1 MARRRGPGVVWLP
14 ASTDDRLGTEPNTAA
29 SSGATPSAGI
39 ISLAPPAFGPDPND
53 GDTVFAALVKD
64 EPQGVGTA
72 VAEGS
77 LSDIEGSAYRLRRI
91 VGKIFVQSFQDAP
104 VAGQP
109 TQFLVTIGII
119 VLRVGD
125 DGNPLNS
132 STTLGY
138 SPQRLDAV
146 RDPWIWRRNWRVA
159 NNQPLIAAGAPPVT
173 SPASNFAPG
182 AYGSVFD
189 GPHVDAKTAR
199 VISDEER
206 LFLVANAISLDG
218 AEDSQDSGS
227 LLVIWDLRV
236 LASMRKQSGNRRNAS
251 R

>member
-14 ASTDDRLGTEPNTAA
+14 QDVNNRLGTEPDTPA
-29 SSGATPSAGI
+29 SSGATPAYGI
-39 ISLAPPAFGPDPND
+39 ITLTPPTFGADPND
-53 GDTVFAALVKD
+53 GDTVIAALVKD
-64 EPQGVGTA
+64 EPQGVGA
-72 VAEGS
+72 SVAEGS

-109 TQFLVTIGII
+109 TQFIVTIGLI

-125 DGNPLNS
+125 DGQPLNS

-138 SPQRLDAV
+138 GPQRLDAT
-146 RDPWIWRRNWRVA
+146 RDPWIWRRTWRLA
-159 NNQPLIAAGAPPVT
+159 NNSANAQSGGILT
-173 SPASNFAPG
+173 SPPSNFAPG

-189 GPHVDAKTAR
+189 GPHCDAKTAR

-206 LFLVANAISLDG
+206 LFLVANALSLDG
-218 AEDSQDSGS
+218 EEQSQDTGS

-236 LASMRKQSGNRRNAS
+236 LATMRKQSGNRRNAS